1 MSRARRFIAPA
12 LTGLA
17 VLVLYATVLA
27 LAPGAPP
34 TSSGS
39 PRPSRTL
46 PVVIVAGQSNATGS
60 ESFLL
65 DAPAPLKRDLDSLL
79 GIPALIDETT
89 LGHPARPLPHVST
102 LLAPQYSAGQRI
114 FGPELSLA
122 DTLAAHG
129 HTNTFMLK
137 DTTPGSNLSRDWN
150 PTATSG
156 PRLYARLLADL
167 DTVRRYATRRG
178 QTVRVVALVW
188 VQGESDS
195 VNRQV
200 ATGYQRRLFD
210 LIAHLRHDVI
220 STGRIVIVATDVSRT
235 IPFLR
240 FIGGCKPSCD
250 QVLSANSMVRRAQ
263 VAAGRLPGVTV
274 IDSFE
279 MEHRPDFLHLDASGE
294 DELGVAAGRVIDHNW
309 PKGA

>member
-1 MSRARRFIAPA
+1 MSGARRFTAPA
-12 LTGLA
+12 LTSLA
-17 VLVLYATVLA
+17 VLVLYAAVLA

-34 TSSGS
+34 TSLSS
-39 PRPSRTL
+39 APQSHTL

-65 DAPAPLKRDLDSLL
+65 DAPAPLKRDLDSLF
-79 GIPALIDETT
+79 GTPALIDQTT
-89 LGHPARPLPHVST
+89 LGQPAPPLPHVST

-129 HTNTFMLK
+129 HGNTFILK
-137 DTTPGSNLSRDWN
+137 DSTPGSNLSRDWD
-150 PTATSG
+150 PTATTG
-156 PRLYARLLADL
+156 PRLYSRLLADL
-167 DTVRRYATRRG
+167 AAVRRYAARRG
-178 QTVRVVALVW
+178 ETVRVVALVW

-195 VNRQV
+195 VNRAV
-200 ATGYQRRLFD
+200 ASGYQHRLFD

-220 STGRIVIVATDVSRT
+220 STGHIVIVKTDVSRT

-240 FIGGCKPSCD
+240 FIGGCRPSCD
-250 QVLSANSMVRRAQ
+250 QVLSANSIVRSAQ
-263 VAAGRLPGVTV
+263 VTAGRLPGITV
-274 IDSFE
+274 IDSSG

-294 DELGVAAGRVIDHNW
+294 DELGVAAGRVINRYW

>member
-1 MSRARRFIAPA
+1 MSGARRFTAPA
-12 LTGLA
+12 LTSLA
-17 VLVLYATVLA
+17 VLVLYAAVLA
-27 LAPGAPP
+27 LAPGTPP
-34 TSSGS
+34 TSLSS
-39 PRPSRTL
+39 APQSHTL

-65 DAPAPLKRDLDSLL
+65 DAPPPLKRDLDSLF
-79 GIPALIDETT
+79 GTPALIDQTT
-89 LGHPARPLPHVST
+89 LGQPAPPLPHVST

-129 HTNTFMLK
+129 HTNTLILK
-137 DTTPGSNLSRDWN
+137 DSTPGSNLSRDWD
-150 PTATSG
+150 PTATTG
-156 PRLYARLLADL
+156 PRLYSRLLADL
-167 DTVRRYATRRG
+167 ATVRRYAARRG

-195 VNRQV
+195 VNRAV
-200 ATGYQRRLFD
+200 ASGYQRRLFD

-220 STGRIVIVATDVSRT
+220 STGRIVIVKTDVSRVV
-235 IPFLR
+235 PFFRYL
-240 FIGGCKPSCD
+240 GCKVQCED
-250 QVLSANSMVRRAQ
+250 VLGGNHSVRRAQ
-263 VAAGRLPGVTV
+263 AAAGRLPGITV
-274 IDSFE
+274 IDSSG

-294 DELGVAAGRVIDHNW
+294 DELGVAAGRVINHYW